1 MTKLTIVYG
10 GLSKEALMEAFEA
23 GEIHLNTYAV
33 DILEDPLF
41 SFPEVKKNVECWICS
56 LSEIGLTEGGTWP
69 EIVLAAFQRGFTLVA
84 LEVAPYVRFSMTLP
98 TFDSIERNDGAP
110 IGAITIASPRLRA
123 NTEVPA
129 GFYISDIEGTKWL
142 RGYVADDLHVW
153 RHSDLFLWK
162 LPKA

>member
-10 GLSKEALMEAFEA
+10 GLSKEALLEVIEAES
-23 GEIHLNTYAV
+23 IHLNTYAV

-41 SFPEVKKNVECWICS
+41 SFPEEKKKMDCWICS
-56 LSEIGLTEGGTWP
+56 LSVIGLTEGSTWP
-69 EIVLAAFQRGFTLVA
+69 EIVLAAVQRGFTLVE
-84 LEVAPYVRFSMTLP
+84 LEAAPYVRFSMTLP

-110 IGAITIASPRLRA
+110 IGAITIASPKLRA
-123 NTEVPA
+123 NSEVPA

-153 RHSDLFLWK
+153 RHSDLFL
-162 LPKA
+162 LRVP